1 MSEKMNSL
9 VAVIVLGLF
18 QIPTPTADTR
28 QTQEPYKTL
37 LQQVVSQP
45 TGVNGYEDLLMAAE
59 VVRNKQ
65 LGIYLSW
72 TPDSYEALLARLKDE
87 PKGSGIEKQLWEL
100 ERVPKEDVELARHLD
115 GMTRL
120 EVWREASKRYGAALE
135 YLAKGVRKKIWDPRE
150 KFNASTLFPEFAYM
164 KSVAKLAD
172 IAAFVAF
179 ADGRSLQGTKYLL
192 DSYQLGVSLE
202 SGVLISNLVGI
213 AIESIALA
221 GIERHLDSIS
231 RADAVLIEATVPN
244 LLAGPPRI
252 LKCLEYEQQ
261 MTIQSI
267 ADVLLGKDSAS
278 DTIGVYGE
286 KDDGW
291 TALAI
296 QIKALSPQQRDA
308 LLQRARGRIEQ
319 SLIPE
324 RKKYSGPESGWVPPP
339 TNQQSSAAE
348 EEEGF
353 RAPASPTA
361 FVDELTDSSTYVF
374 SQAGSAAAKSRTQLR
389 LLGLSAA
396 VIRYKWDTGKMPT
409 NLRDA
414 VKPEL
419 VKDPLSG
426 EEFAYERQGAWGFR
440 VYSKGVPGIGEIGLK
455 YRRPPSTDPIS
466 TEPPPPVH

>member
-1 MSEKMNSL
+1 MNS
-9 VAVIVLGLF
+9 VAVAILLSLVRLPASPAESSGM
-18 QIPTPTADTR
+18 
-28 QTQEPYKTL
+28 QEPYRTL
-37 LQQVVSQP
+37 LQQVVPQP

-72 TPDSYEALLARLKDE
+72 TPDSYEALLERLKDE
-87 PKGSGIEKQLWEL
+87 PKGSDIEKSLWEM
-100 ERVPKEDVELARHLD
+100 ERPPKEDVELAKHLD

-150 KFNASTLFPEFAYM
+150 KFSVTSLFPEFAYM

-179 ADGRSLQGTKYLL
+179 ADGKSLQGTKYLL

-202 SGVLISNLVGI
+202 SGTLISNLVGI

-221 GIERHLDSIS
+221 GIERHLDAIS
-231 RADAVLIEATVPN
+231 RADAALIEATVPN

-252 LKCLEYEQQ
+252 LKCLEIEQQ
-261 MTIQSI
+261 LMMQSI
-267 ADVLLGKDSAS
+267 ADALTGKDPAS
-278 DTIGVYGE
+278 DAIGASGDKE
-286 KDDGW
+286 GGW
-291 TALAI
+291 SALEI
-296 QIKALSPQQRDA
+296 QIRALSPQQRSA
-308 LLQRARGRIEQ
+308 LLQRTRSRIEQ
-319 SLIPE
+319 ALIPE

-339 TNQQSSAAE
+339 TNQQSSDAE
-348 EEEGF
+348 EEQTF

-361 FVDELTDSSTYVF
+361 FVDELTDSSIYVF

-396 VIRYKWDTGKMPT
+396 VIRFKWDTGKLPT
-409 NLRDA
+409 NLVEA

-426 EEFAYERQGAWGFR
+426 EDFVYERQGAWGFR

-455 YRRPPSTDPIS
+455 YRRPPSTGSMS